1 MLFRSEVQIE
11 SGGGGVGPRGGC
23 NGRDEDGPEVDA
35 SKKNDRD
42 EDGPEVD
49 ATGENCGDEDDPDVD
64 ATGAENALDDDD
76 PGPEVDAPAEE
87 NVWNWEAIP
96 AESASAPFISRT
108 GTRLGSFSFFFPDL
122 FFLGAVG
129 SGK

>member
-1 MLFRSEVQIE
+1 M
-11 SGGGGVGPRGGC
+11 GPRGGC

-76 PGPEVDAPAEE
+76 PRPEVDVPAEE
-87 NVWNWEAIP
+87 NVWNWDAIR
-96 AESASAPFISRT
+96 AESASAQFISRT
-108 GTRLGSFSFFFPDL
+108 GTRLGSFSFFFLDL

-129 SGK
+129 SGIYL